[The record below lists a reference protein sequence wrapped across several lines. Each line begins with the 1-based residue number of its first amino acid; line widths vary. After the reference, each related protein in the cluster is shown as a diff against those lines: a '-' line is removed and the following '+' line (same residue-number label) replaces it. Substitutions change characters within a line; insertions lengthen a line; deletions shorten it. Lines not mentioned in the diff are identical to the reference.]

1 MGILH
6 PQVQAGELSLGLKIN
21 NTHLFV
27 SRSVSQGQ
35 SSNPS
40 SRLRTGEGNCVEG
53 PGFGQGQSEPS
64 QGLHLKEG
72 ASKILGCLQ
81 DNPWDIFRL
90 INA

>member
-6 PQVQAGELSLGLKIN
+6 PEVQTGEMSLGLKIN

-40 SRLRTGEGNCVEG
+40 SHLRTPTGEGNCVEG
-53 PGFGQGQSEPS
+53 PGCGQGQE
-64 QGLHLKEG
+64 
-72 ASKILGCLQ
+72 
-81 DNPWDIFRL
+81 
-90 INA
+90 